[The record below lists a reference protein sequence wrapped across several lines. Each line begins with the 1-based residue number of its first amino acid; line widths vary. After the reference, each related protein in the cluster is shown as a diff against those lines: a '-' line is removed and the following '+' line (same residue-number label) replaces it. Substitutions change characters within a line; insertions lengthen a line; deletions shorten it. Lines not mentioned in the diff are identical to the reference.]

1 MLGPLNINLAE
12 FGVSQKNGFLPDT
25 NPLPRLDSHA
35 EWEILV
41 DEIPHLLENKRFRQ
55 SADAM
60 PILDTSSLAEEP
72 QWRRAYHLLSFMTHA
87 YIWGGSQPSEI
98 LPAQIAK
105 PFLTVSSH
113 LGLPPTATYA
123 GLNLWNFTSTSPT
136 QDLTSLSHLSTV
148 HTFTSTP
155 DETWFYLVSVA
166 IEARGAGIIPVMLD
180 AMDAVRANEPSIL
193 ISCLQKFAAC
203 IKDCGEI
210 LKRMYEHCDPEVFY
224 HIIRPFLAG
233 SKNMAAAGLP
243 RGVFYDEGDGKGEWR
258 CYSGGSNAQSSLI
271 QFWDAVLGVKHV
283 PTRGMTGKGPVG
295 GEVKKEG
302 GNGHGFLDEMRKY
315 MPGPHRAFLNHIS
328 AVSPIHTYISH
339 SACEP
344 EVTQAYNNAVETL
357 TSFRDIHIQIV
368 TRYIINPS
376 RKATGKE
383 NAGLN
388 LAVATTKKGGKD
400 FRGTGGTQL
409 IPFLKQSRDET
420 RDMLVPVEA
429 VESAESTESGEG
441 SESS

>member
-25 NPLPRLDSHA
+25 NPLPRLDSHT

-41 DEIPHLLENKRFRQ
+41 DEIPQLLESKRFRQ
-55 SADAM
+55 SANAM
-60 PILDTSSLAEEP
+60 PILDTSSLSEEP

-136 QDLTSLSHLSTV
+136 KDLTSLSHLSTV

-155 DETWFYLVSVA
+155 DESWFYLVSVA

-193 ISCLQKFAAC
+193 VSCLRKFASC
-203 IKDCGEI
+203 IQDCGEI

-233 SKNMAAAGLP
+233 SKNMAMAGLP

-283 PTRGMTGKGPVG
+283 PTRGMAGKGPAN
-295 GEVKKEG
+295 GEVKKEAG
-302 GNGHGFLDEMRKY
+302 SSHGFLDEMRKY

-339 SACEP
+339 SACDP
-344 EVTQAYNNAVETL
+344 EVTQAYNDAVETL

-388 LAVATTKKGGKD
+388 LAVATTKKGGKE

-441 SESS
+441 SESF

>member
-1 MLGPLNINLAE
+1 MEKSIPPSFVYDTCLYLGRQPAIRSKQIPSVHGNFTLTQ
-12 FGVSQKNGFLPDT
+12 SQ
-25 NPLPRLDSHA
+25 
-35 EWEILV
+35 
-41 DEIPHLLENKRFRQ
+41 
-55 SADAM
+55 
-60 PILDTSSLAEEP
+60 
-72 QWRRAYHLLSFMTHA
+72 
-87 YIWGGSQPSEI
+87 I

-155 DETWFYLVSVA
+155 DESWFYLVSVA

-193 ISCLQKFAAC
+193 VSCLQKFAAC

-283 PTRGMTGKGPVG
+283 PTRVVVGKSPMG

-302 GNGHGFLDEMRKY
+302 GSGHGFLDVS
-315 MPGPHRAFLNHIS
+315 FLFPS
-328 AVSPIHTYISH
+328 
-339 SACEP
+339 
-344 EVTQAYNNAVETL
+344 
-357 TSFRDIHIQIV
+357 SFSWPRRI
-368 TRYIINPS
+368 
-376 RKATGKE
+376 KA
-383 NAGLN
+383 
-388 LAVATTKKGGKD
+388 
-400 FRGTGGTQL
+400 
-409 IPFLKQSRDET
+409 
-420 RDMLVPVEA
+420 
-429 VESAESTESGEG
+429 
-441 SESS
+441 